1 LRKRVAFGVVLLC
14 PLLAVI
20 APRSAHAD
28 GTSPALEL
36 DLRAGYA
43 LPGGN
48 LSGDSG
54 STKGLELGNTISG
67 QVPLAG
73 DIGVRIAGH
82 WYLGGYFSYGI
93 ALLPKDSCAS
103 GVSCSA
109 HDIRFGVDVG
119 YHVLPNN
126 RSLDPWFAIGAGY
139 EILGGSESADQR
151 SVDFSFGGFEYGHL
165 EAGIDLPRAQV
176 GPFVMASVGEYGSA
190 SLAGTSVP
198 DLPTAMHSWFE
209 LGMRGYFDVWLGPHY
224 DADPIDD
231 DHGDGRGWNPPPPA
245 PPAPSAPLADV
256 LPPTEPPVTASLA
269 APVIFPPGVHMADRS
284 QCSLQC
290 SAEEQ
295 PLPPAAAAR
304 VESPMRKHL
313 AALRGCSLD
322 AGRTKES
329 PPITVVFDTHGV
341 GHAQLHL
348 DARSESMRACVS
360 RFPASPTLS
369 GPPGATWQCEDVC
382 N

>member
-1 LRKRVAFGVVLLC
+1 
-14 PLLAVI
+14 LLAVI
-20 APRSAHAD
+20 APRSAHAA

-43 LPGGN
+43 LPGGS

-67 QVPLAG
+67 QVPLAA

-82 WYLGGYFSYGI
+82 WYVGGYFSYGI

-126 RSLDPWFAIGAGY
+126 RNVDPWFAIGAGY
-139 EILGGSESADQR
+139 EILGGSESADQQ
-151 SVDFSFGGFEYGHL
+151 SVDFSFSGIEYGHL
-165 EAGIDLPRAQV
+165 EAGIDLRRAQI
-176 GPFVMASVGEYGSA
+176 GPFVMASIGEYGNA

-198 DLPTAMHSWFE
+198 NFPTATHSWFE
-209 LGMRGYFDVWLGPHY
+209 LGLRGYFDVWLGPHY
-224 DADPIDD
+224 DADPSDD
-231 DHGDGRGWNPPPPA
+231 DRGDGRDGRGWNPPPAA
-245 PPAPSAPLADV
+245 PPPPSAPLADV
-256 LPPTEPPVTASLA
+256 PPPPATPTPPAAASLPPA
-269 APVIFPPGVHMADRS
+269 APIIFPPGVHMADRS
-284 QCSLQC
+284 QCTLIC
-290 SAEEQ
+290 SAENQ
-295 PLPPAAAAR
+295 PLPPTVVAR
-304 VESPMRKHL
+304 VEGPMRRHL

-329 PPITVVFDTHGV
+329 PPITVQFDTSGV

-348 DARSESMRACVS
+348 DPRSESMRACVS
-360 RFPASPTLS
+360 RFPASPPLS